1 MHEPLVEIQG
11 KNTNNGNEINVI
23 KKNKI
28 SKKIAK
34 KKTRIKKKSET
45 KENHELKETSKIKY
59 TKKNIKNDNKNDK
72 KDNMVSVDEISE
84 TKKEESKA
92 DDKTGWWS

>member
-1 MHEPLVEIQG
+1 MHEPSVEIQG
-11 KNTNNGNEINVI
+11 KNTNIDNENNVM
-23 KKNKI
+23 KKNKP

-34 KKTRIKKKSET
+34 KKTEIKKKSET
-45 KENHELKETSKIKY
+45 KKNQELKETSKIKY
-59 TKKNIKNDNKNDK
+59 TKKNLKNDIK
-72 KDNMVSVDEISE
+72 KDEKDNIVSVDEISE